1 LTIVIGGKFETLDL
15 IAPSKEIRDNWV
27 IGLKQIKRVLGEAD
41 LATQEEMYSFFSTH
55 FCMFTNVAHISKL
68 IYDCTS
74 MPVLFRRLSTARLC
88 NDCIK
93 YVKYFLLILY

>member
-41 LATQEEMYSFFSTH
+41 LATQEEMYPCLSLFIF
-55 FCMFTNVAHISKL
+55 
-68 IYDCTS
+68 DCSLT
-74 MPVLFRRLSTARLC
+74 
-88 NDCIK
+88 
-93 YVKYFLLILY
+93 LLTIRN